1 MAAGFLEGVTVL
13 NLGSVGPSARAARW
27 LGDYGAS
34 IVNIGP
40 VPSREGVQLVPPFYA
55 YSGHRGVKRVLIDF
69 KAPDGREA
77 FLRLAEKADVIIES
91 FRPGVV
97 ARLGIGYD
105 DVVARNPGIV
115 YCATTG
121 FGQSGPHALWA
132 GHDIN
137 YLAVSGYLQM
147 TEPGVGGKPPVPGA
161 TIADSTG
168 GGMHA
173 VMSICAALVS
183 RSKTG
188 EGAYLDVCIADG
200 MLSIMAL
207 AADEYMA
214 TGVVPGP
221 GHGLLTGRYACYDTY
236 PAGDGRWLSFGAI
249 EGRFWANLCK
259 QLGLEQWAAKQYDDD
274 VEVQAQIRADVRAVL
289 ATKSRD
295 EWVAQ
300 LAPADTCVAPV
311 FDVTETIADEQYNA
325 RGAIVDAVH
334 PVNGSVRQ
342 VGALLAG
349 QVRPDGPFELPDHE
363 NTDTDE
369 LLQAAGYSPAD
380 CVKLHEAGVIA

>member
-1 MAAGFLEGVTVL
+1 MAEGFLDGITVL

-34 IVNIGP
+34 VVNIGP
-40 VPSREGVQLVPPFYA
+40 VPSREGVLINPPYYA
-55 YSGHRGVKRVLIDF
+55 YSGHRGIRRVLLDF

-77 FLRLAEKADVIIES
+77 FLRLAERADVIIES

-105 DVVARNPGIV
+105 DVSARNPGIV
-115 YCATTG
+115 YCSTSG
-121 FGQSGPHALWA
+121 YGQSGPHSQWA

-137 YLAVSGYLQM
+137 YLAASGYLDM

-173 VMSICAALVS
+173 VMSICAALVH
-183 RSKTG
+183 RGKTG
-188 EGAYLDVCIADG
+188 AGAYLDVCVADG

-207 AADEYMA
+207 AADEYLA
-214 TGVVPGP
+214 TGTVPKF

-236 PAGDGRWLSFGAI
+236 PAGDGRWLSVGAI
-249 EGRFWANLCK
+249 EGRFWVNFCK
-259 QLGLEQWAAKQYDDD
+259 ALGLEQWGPKQYDDD
-274 VEVQAQIRADVRAVL
+274 VEVQAEIRKDVRAVL

-295 EWVAQ
+295 EWVAV

-311 FDVTETIADEQYNA
+311 VDITEVVQDPQYNA
-325 RGAIVDAVH
+325 RNGIVDAVH
-334 PVNGSVRQ
+334 PTQGTFRQ
-342 VGALLAG
+342 VGAMLAG
-349 QVRPDGPFELPDHE
+349 QQPPDGAYTLPDTST
-363 NTDTDE
+363 TDTDD

-380 CVKLHEAGVIA
+380 CVKLREAGVIA

>member
-1 MAAGFLEGVTVL
+1 
-13 NLGSVGPSARAARW
+13 
-27 LGDYGAS
+27 
-34 IVNIGP
+34 
-40 VPSREGVQLVPPFYA
+40 
-55 YSGHRGVKRVLIDF
+55 
-69 KAPDGREA
+69 
-77 FLRLAEKADVIIES
+77 LAERADVIIET

-105 DVVARNPGIV
+105 DVAARNPGIV
-115 YCATTG
+115 YCSTSG
-121 FGQSGPHALWA
+121 FGQSGPHAQWA

-137 YLAVSGYLQM
+137 YLATTGYLDM
-147 TEPGVGGKPPVPGA
+147 TERGEGGKPPVPGA

-173 VMSICAALVS
+173 VMSICAALVG

-188 EGAYLDVCIADG
+188 KGAYLDVCIADG

-207 AADEYMA
+207 AADEYFA

-249 EGRFWANLCK
+249 EGRFWVNLCK
-259 QLGLEQWAAKQYDDD
+259 ALGLEQWGPKQYDDD
-274 VEVQAQIRADVRAVL
+274 LEVQAQIRADVRAKL

-295 EWVAQ
+295 EWVAL

-311 FDVTETIADEQYNA
+311 LDITEVVTEEQFIA
-325 RGAIVDAVH
+325 RGDYVDAVH
-334 PVNGSVRQ
+334 PTQGTFRQ

-349 QVRPDGPFELPDHE
+349 QERPTEPYELSDSDS
-363 NTDTDE
+363 TDTDE

-380 CVKLHEAGVIA
+380 CVKLREAGVIS